1 MVTAVDDAERGVD
14 PVATFFTGAESFTG
28 ADFAGVAFLVGAVFE
43 LTADFDAGLAVLFDT
58 FLVTAFAVFFGAT
71 FVGFDFGVALL
82 GTLSSG
88 VNERRETTSIELGS
102 GEMWGGPSQWGR
114 HEWY

>member
-1 MVTAVDDAERGVD
+1 VVTAVEDAERGVD
-14 PVATFFTGAESFTG
+14 PVATFFAGAESFTG
-28 ADFAGVAFLVGAVFE
+28 AGFAGAAFLVEAAFE
-43 LTADFDAGLAVLFDT
+43 LTADFAAGLAVPFDT
-58 FLVTAFAVFFGAT
+58 FFFTAVAVFFGAT

-102 GEMWGGPSQWGR
+102 GEMWGGPSQRGR
-114 HEWY
+114 H